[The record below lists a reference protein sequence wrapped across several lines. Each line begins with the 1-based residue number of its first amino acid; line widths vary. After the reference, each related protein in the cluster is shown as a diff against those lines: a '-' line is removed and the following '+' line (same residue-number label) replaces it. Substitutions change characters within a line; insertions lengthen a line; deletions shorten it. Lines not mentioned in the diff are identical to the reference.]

1 MGENLTKVI
10 EEHEF
15 VIINTIY
22 FFIHHSIYL
31 LVFIMIDMNPSITL
45 TKFLLFNSLIAL

>member
-1 MGENLTKVI
+1 MVENLTKVI

-15 VIINTIY
+15 VIINIF
-22 FFIHHSIYL
+22 FFIHHFIYL